1 MAILAELDAIVHL
14 IGDHGDVGVLL
25 QKLRDLGELFTR
37 ERLSCVNT
45 HSERGQAQALLLA
58 TDGTLPVGLCGVLR
72 ISARVRGVIAASKSL
87 MSSLT
92 SAALIFPSSDAVA
105 GRNGTNFGTPPAICT
120 VAGSAAQRR

>member
-1 MAILAELDAIVHL
+1 M
-14 IGDHGDVGVLL
+14 
-25 QKLRDLGELFTR
+25 R
-37 ERLSCVNT
+37 EHTQWADC
-45 HSERGQAQALLLA
+45 QAQALLLA

-120 VAGSAAQRR
+120 VAGSAAQRERQQGEHSPAGDNRY